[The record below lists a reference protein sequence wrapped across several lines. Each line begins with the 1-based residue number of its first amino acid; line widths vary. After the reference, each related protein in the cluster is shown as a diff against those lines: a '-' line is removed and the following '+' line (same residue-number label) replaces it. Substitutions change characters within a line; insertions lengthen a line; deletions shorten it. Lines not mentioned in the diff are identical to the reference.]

1 MRYFTLLVVAL
12 VVLIGGC
19 AREISGVAQRDPRGP
34 ATAITDDG
42 VGIIVGDPKAPVQL
56 ELYTE
61 PQCTHCADLQKDFG
75 KQLAGYLDLGQLA
88 VTYRPLTFLD
98 QKPGGYSDH
107 VANALFLAAGPK
119 TSARAFQTF
128 VEDLWG
134 HQDPGT
140 KGPSND
146 DMAKWARES
155 GVDGAAVDA
164 IKAGKGGVDLKAM
177 ADTNF
182 EYLYQ
187 IDPVNTGTPTVYN
200 LKKDKKIDI
209 YDDNWLSK
217 LMSDS

>member
-12 VVLIGGC
+12 VVLISGC